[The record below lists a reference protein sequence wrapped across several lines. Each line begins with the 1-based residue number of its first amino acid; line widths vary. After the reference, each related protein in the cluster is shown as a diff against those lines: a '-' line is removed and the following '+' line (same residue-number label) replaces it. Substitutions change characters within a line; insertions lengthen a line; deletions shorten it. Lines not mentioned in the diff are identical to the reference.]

1 MTIQYKDGFV
11 ECRICLSQNTSSS
24 VRPFLVMSLI
34 LQRTWKSLWSY
45 EYKFSQQSLKL
56 SLELKTTTNK
66 CTFWMPYNCINILA
80 KKQVCSLSHWWEGKS
95 EWIMTFTA
103 NPRIERDTNNDLMAI
118 PGGPSDKLL
127 WHLQTSLALFMQF
140 STVHCLFGIMFTFP
154 VSSLR
159 GEALS

>member
-1 MTIQYKDGFV
+1 MTIQYKDGSV
-11 ECRICLSQNTSSS
+11 ECRICLSQNISSS

-34 LQRTWKSLWSY
+34 LQRTWKSLWSC
-45 EYKFSQQSLKL
+45 EYKFSQQFLKL
-56 SLELKTTTNK
+56 SLELKTTTN
-66 CTFWMPYNCINILA
+66 
-80 KKQVCSLSHWWEGKS
+80 VHS
-95 EWIMTFTA
+95 ECHTTALIYWQTSRCVLHLTDERVSQNGLWHFTA
-103 NPRIERDTNNDLMAI
+103 NRRIETDTNNDLMAI

-140 STVHCLFGIMFTFP
+140 STVHCLFGIMFTFL